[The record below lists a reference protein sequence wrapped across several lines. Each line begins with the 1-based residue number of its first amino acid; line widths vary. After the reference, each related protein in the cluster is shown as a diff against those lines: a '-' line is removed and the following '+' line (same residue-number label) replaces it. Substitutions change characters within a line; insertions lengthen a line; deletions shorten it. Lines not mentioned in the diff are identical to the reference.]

1 MCYYKTWL
9 QMLMFYARAVDVRCG
24 MKYRKDKY
32 GKDLSQLGYGC
43 MRFTKKG
50 NSIDYAKA
58 EKEVMLA
65 V

>member
-1 MCYYKTWL
+1 VVEISYSCAGRDT
-9 QMLMFYARAVDVRCG
+9 DV
-24 MKYRKDKY
+24 
-32 GKDLSQLGYGC
+32 
-43 MRFTKKG
+43 RFTKKG

>member
-1 MCYYKTWL
+1 
-9 QMLMFYARAVDVRCG
+9 

-43 MRFTKKG
+43 IRFTKKG

>member
-1 MCYYKTWL
+1 
-9 QMLMFYARAVDVRCG
+9 MLLLYVVEIRYLRASQTGDVRCG

>member
-1 MCYYKTWL
+1 
-9 QMLMFYARAVDVRCG
+9 

-32 GKDLSQLGYGC
+32 GEDLSQLGYGC